1 MKKLIFTLCAVV
13 CAVMFSFEAGA
24 QDQEILRLKDGT
36 EIVGVIERLPNGG
49 ARVTDINGDTFVF
62 AADEIALIT
71 NAEQKARQ
79 EKAEKK
85 RSGYAGIVQAGIGYS
100 LDGGV
105 HFTAGMIN
113 AWKVNP
119 WFYIGA
125 GLDLGTSIAYIYNSG
140 YGYDVPSQGFI
151 MPFYF
156 HLRYSILGG
165 RLNNKISPYVSFNVG
180 SDIMHIDVILFE
192 PSVGVQIKNLSIGD
206 IWVGLDMPINL
217 GGSWDLCIKV
227 GWSF

>member
-1 MKKLIFTLCAVV
+1 MCAVV
-13 CAVMFSFEAGA
+13 CAAMFSFEASA

-36 EIVGVIERLPNGG
+36 EIVGVIERLSNGG
-49 ARVTDINGDTFVF
+49 ARVTDVNGDTFVF
-62 AADEIALIT
+62 TADEIALIT

-125 GLDLGTSIAYIYNSG
+125 GLDLGTSRASSYSANANGG
-140 YGYDVPSQGFI
+140 YGGYVMSQEFI

-180 SDIMHIDVILFE
+180 SDIMHIEEIIFE

-206 IWVGLDMPINL
+206 IWVGLDIPISL
-217 GGSWDLCIKV
+217 GSIMDLCIKV

>member
-13 CAVMFSFEAGA
+13 CAVMFSFDASA

-100 LDGGV
+100 LYGGV

-125 GLDLGTSIAYIYNSG
+125 GLDLGTSRDSY
-140 YGYDVPSQGFI
+140 QEFI

-180 SDIMHIDVILFE
+180 SNIMYIEEIIFE

-206 IWVGLDMPINL
+206 IWVGLDMPIGL
-217 GGSWDLCIKV
+217 GSIWDLCIKV

>member
-1 MKKLIFTLCAVV
+1 M
-13 CAVMFSFEAGA
+13 
-24 QDQEILRLKDGT
+24 
-36 EIVGVIERLPNGG
+36 
-49 ARVTDINGDTFVF
+49 TDSNGDTFVF

-100 LDGGV
+100 LYGGV

-125 GLDLGTSIAYIYNSG
+125 GLDLGTSDG
-140 YGYDVPSQGFI
+140 YESQEFI

-206 IWVGLDMPINL
+206 IWVGFDVPINL